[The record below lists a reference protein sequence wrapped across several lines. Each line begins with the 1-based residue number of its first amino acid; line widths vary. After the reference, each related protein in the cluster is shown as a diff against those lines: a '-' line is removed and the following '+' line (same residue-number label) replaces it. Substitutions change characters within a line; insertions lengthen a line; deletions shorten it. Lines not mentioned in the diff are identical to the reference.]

1 MSRGQRSDSES
12 CDLSKVCFLDYS
24 KRESDQKS
32 KEGFVKIVPI
42 DITNKSFKRK
52 VMGYDPD
59 EVANFLAEVAQELES
74 VIHERN
80 KVKEA
85 LREKELQILEYK
97 DRDRIL
103 KDTITTAQRMSE
115 KMKSESDREAQIILQ
130 DAHHKAEMIVRDA
143 RDSLK
148 NVYRDINDL
157 KRIKLQFEANF
168 KAMIQTHLDL
178 IGKQDQYLPNVPE
191 ARQPLAGTTLS
202 SVAPVESLKKL
213 DIK

>member
-1 MSRGQRSDSES
+1 M
-12 CDLSKVCFLDYS
+12 
-24 KRESDQKS
+24 
-32 KEGFVKIVPI
+32 
-42 DITNKSFKRK
+42 
-52 VMGYDPD
+52 MGYDPD
-59 EVANFLAEVAQELES
+59 DVTEFLSLVAAELEA

-80 KVKEA
+80 KIKEA

-103 KDTITTAQRMSE
+103 KDTITTAQKMSE
-115 KMKSESDREAQIILQ
+115 KIKADTDREAQIILQ
-130 DAHHKAEMIVRDA
+130 DAHHKAEIIVRDA

-148 NVYRDINDL
+148 NVYKDINDL

-178 IGKQDQYLPNVPE
+178 IGKQDQYLPNIPE
-191 ARQPLAGTTLS
+191 AKSPGTAQANP
-202 SVAPVESLKKL
+202 SVIESLRKL

>member
-1 MSRGQRSDSES
+1 
-12 CDLSKVCFLDYS
+12 
-24 KRESDQKS
+24 
-32 KEGFVKIVPI
+32 
-42 DITNKSFKRK
+42 
-52 VMGYDPD
+52 MGYDPD
-59 EVANFLAEVAQELES
+59 EVANFLVEVAQELES

-202 SVAPVESLKKL
+202 SAAPVESLRKL